1 MQAADAKN
9 RMYFIISDQQ
19 QQIFV

>member
-19 QQIFV
+19 QQIYV